1 MFKRGSQISL
11 ILPSFESVSQRTQ
24 ILSENPELN
33 FQFGKLRKQ
42 LEIRKIQIYIYK
54 YKLREKMETHEKNQT
69 DVKPVWDIYLAACL
83 TPKDS
88 DAIISF
94 CPFDHSFVCFQI
106 N

>member
-1 MFKRGSQISL
+1 MFRRGSQISL

-33 FQFGKLRKQ
+33 FQFGKLGKQ
-42 LEIRKIQIYIYK
+42 LEITKHKYIYINTNRAK
-54 YKLREKMETHEKNQT
+54 RWEIHEKNQT
-69 DVKPVWDIYLAACL
+69 DVKPVWDIHLAACL